1 MIVGGQIMMYDLVI
15 DYKENSVLRKSF
27 NELTKKTFGFH
38 FEDWYQNGYWSEK
51 YIPYSF
57 AEGEKII
64 SNVSVNKMEFV
75 INGESKNFIQV
86 GTVMTDRDYR
96 GQGLSRKL
104 IEMIIAEWKDKVDGI
119 YLFANDKVLEFYPK
133 FGFRESKEYQ
143 YKYKAK
149 DIEGKE
155 NYIKVN
161 MKEEESRNKFIRA
174 NLDSIPNARLAV
186 NNIGLITFYTTSF
199 MCDSVY
205 FLPEENCYVVADKK
219 DDNVFIHQIISNRK
233 VNINNVIHSF
243 GSNTKQVDLGFTP
256 LDTSEFI
263 VSERHEE
270 DTTLFILGNELEKI
284 ERELLMFPTLSHA

>member
-1 MIVGGQIMMYDLVI
+1 MEYKFVVN
-15 DYKENSVLRKSF
+15 YKENSVLRQSF
-27 NELTKKTFGFH
+27 NELTKKTYGFH
-38 FEDWYQNGYWSEK
+38 FEDWYQNGYWTEK

-64 SNVSVNKMEFV
+64 SNVSVNKMGFV
-75 INGESKNFIQV
+75 VNGENKNFIQL

-104 IEMIIAEWKDKVDGI
+104 IEMIITEWKDKVDGI
-119 YLFANDKVLEFYPK
+119 YLFANDNVLNFYPK

-143 YKYKAK
+143 CKYKVK
-149 DIEGKE
+149 NIEGKE
-155 NYIKVN
+155 KYIKVN
-161 MKEEESRNKFIRA
+161 MKEEETRNKFIRA

-205 FLPEENCYVVADKK
+205 FLPEENCYVIADRKE
-219 DDNVFIHQIISNRK
+219 DNVFIHQIISNEK
-233 VNINNVIHSF
+233 VDISNVIQSF
-243 GSNTKQVDLGFTP
+243 GNNKQVVLGFTP

-263 VSERHEE
+263 VSERNEE
-270 DTTLFILGNELEKI
+270 DSTLFIFGNELAMI